1 MLKSPEQLEAEK
13 QEILSRRIVKLEL
26 EGKFK
31 QDLVEIVQSF
41 HEILINIHSQ
51 YYDLNEKHDRQ
62 KYDMMEL
69 AERARQIE
77 KGYTLIVI
85 FNVL

>member
-1 MLKSPEQLEAEK
+1 MLKSSEQLEAEK
-13 QEILSRRIVKLEL
+13 QEILSRRIIKLEL
-26 EGKFK
+26 EGKLK
-31 QDLVEIVQSF
+31 QDLIDLVQKF
-41 HEILINIHSQ
+41 HEILINIHIQ

-77 KGYTLIVI
+77 KG
-85 FNVL
+85 